1 MTNQYLLLF
10 ISPSIPF
17 PFCFEKTF
25 YFVAADIIFF
35 FSSQRTL
42 KSPVWGKLRM
52 VNGEMFSK
60 NQTIYLNTH
69 DEMEKTPLINGD
81 MLKSQLNI
89 SFSTT

>member
-1 MTNQYLLLF
+1 
-10 ISPSIPF
+10 
-17 PFCFEKTF
+17 
-25 YFVAADIIFF
+25 
-35 FSSQRTL
+35 
-42 KSPVWGKLRM
+42 M